1 MIVIKSDQGAF
12 VDCDET
18 LVLMDDINFQHPDL
32 TIIEDEEHGIFAR
45 VIPHFAHIQKIK
57 DHAARGHKVFIWS
70 AGGWKWAQAVVKAL
84 KLEQYVYAIVPKG
97 PWIWDDKMPNDFLS
111 RSYIQP
117 PQSSKKKLID

>member
-1 MIVIKSDQGAF
+1 MIIIKSDKGAYF
-12 VDCDET
+12 DIDET
-18 LVLMDDINFQHPDL
+18 LVLMDNIDTNHLD
-32 TIIEDEEHGIFAR
+32 TITISCDRYNIFAI
-45 VIPHFAHIQKIK
+45 VFPHKEHIQRLK